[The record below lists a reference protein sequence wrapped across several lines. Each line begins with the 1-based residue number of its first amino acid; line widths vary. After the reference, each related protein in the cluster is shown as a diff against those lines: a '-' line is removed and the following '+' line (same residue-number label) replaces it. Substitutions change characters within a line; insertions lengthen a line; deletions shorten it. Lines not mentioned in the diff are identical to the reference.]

1 MVEHVEDL
9 TPGGHDHA
17 GQQLLLL
24 QVKCL
29 LGHRGQHSLVTQ
41 KNKTLIKSFVMHW
54 RILICPCLFIC

>member
-24 QVKCL
+24 QVKRL
-29 LGHRGQHSLVTQ
+29 LGHWGQHSLVTQ
-41 KNKTLIKSFVMHW
+41 RRNINNMDIGVNTAW
-54 RILICPCLFIC
+54 